1 MNKFS
6 DSLIPQIEHVN
17 NGFVCFDKF
26 EPSSTRLSFVLI
38 FWTFD
43 NLHTSSLC
51 MVFDTSRG
59 SPDVDVSNS
68 CYNLRKNFVRK

>member
-6 DSLIPQIEHVN
+6 DSLIPQIEQVN

-26 EPSSTRLSFVLI
+26 EPFSTKLVLVLI

-43 NLHTSSLC
+43 NLHKSLFS
-51 MVFDTSRG
+51 MLSDTSRG
-59 SPDVDVSNS
+59 SPNVVLNS
-68 CYNLRKNFVRK
+68 CYNLRKNYV